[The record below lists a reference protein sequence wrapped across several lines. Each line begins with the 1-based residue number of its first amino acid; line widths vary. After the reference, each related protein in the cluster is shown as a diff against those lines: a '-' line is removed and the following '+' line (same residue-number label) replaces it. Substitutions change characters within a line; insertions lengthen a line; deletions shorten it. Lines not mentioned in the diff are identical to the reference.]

1 MSDIRRRKGKKGTTY
16 QVRCPSKASAKGYSY
31 KAFKTL
37 KEARAFLESG
47 DARKSA
53 RASTSDIRTVAQA
66 TDQWLKACE
75 KEGLNGREPVTAYT
89 LQNYGYRAEFIK
101 AYDWDKSTAE
111 LAAPDIVAFRSWLLS
126 GDMSR
131 DLAGKVLSSLHSV
144 MREMVIRGHLPHN
157 PVSGICVR
165 SESRYKEP
173 VVIPTKQEVI
183 RLLRA
188 ADSLANSK
196 NKQTARTW
204 KRYRPMLYLAVD
216 SGMRPQEYLAI
227 SGAALRENGV
237 YVDRAIE
244 GSGKEISVTKTPA
257 GRRFIELSP
266 DTLDMVR
273 HYAENH
279 AIKNDHDLVFPTDT
293 GQWQSRRNW
302 HQRGFNAACQE
313 AGLTRPVVVDGKPV
327 MKDGKS
333 VTEVKYC
340 PYDLRHFFAS
350 MLFEKKT
357 NLKKIQ
363 TVMGHTNIETTLNV
377 YGHLLED
384 TDKKDTEPVGMLGS
398 LLNKSCGVSVA
409 RHS

>member
-1 MSDIRRRKGKKGTTY
+1 
-16 QVRCPSKASAKGYSY
+16 
-31 KAFKTL
+31 
-37 KEARAFLESG
+37 
-47 DARKSA
+47 
-53 RASTSDIRTVAQA
+53 
-66 TDQWLKACE
+66 
-75 KEGLNGREPVTAYT
+75 
-89 LQNYGYRAEFIK
+89 
-101 AYDWDKSTAE
+101 
-111 LAAPDIVAFRSWLLS
+111 
-126 GDMSR
+126 MSR

-216 SGMRPQEYLAI
+216 SGMRPQEYLAL
-227 SGAALRENGV
+227 SGSALRENGV
-237 YVDRAIE
+237 FVDRAIE
-244 GSGKEISVTKTPA
+244 GSGKHISVTKTPA

-279 AIKNDHDLVFPTDT
+279 AIKNNHDLVFPTDT

-313 AGLTRPVVVDGKPV
+313 AGLTRPVIVEGKPV
-327 MKDGKS
+327 MKDGKP

-350 MLFEKKT
+350 MLFEKKA

-398 LLNKSCGVSVA
+398 LLNNSCGVSVA
-409 RHS
+409 RHA